1 MLKKAWLIQMVVVW
15 CSLKCRLVCLRCV
28 SVMFDKLESQI
39 RIEWYEQQLIKAF
52 CHWDHYVDIND
63 WVSFASESLLV
74 AKSRITSWNTILS
87 MFWPSI
93 YTVKFIIKINPISII
108 SISII
113 SISIISIS
121 IISISI
127 TSISITSIYKQKIK
141 TYTKTNLLLT
151 FS

>member
-1 MLKKAWLIQMVVVW
+1 MSFDVVCDVD
-15 CSLKCRLVCLRCV
+15 LLVRCV
-28 SVMFDKLESQI
+28 SVMFDKFESQI

-121 IISISI
+121 I